1 MFRLPEKE
9 RSPVL
14 SISPK
19 VQEVAEPRAFIKTGQ
34 SLLFS
39 GCVFLFTFTH
49 WMLLAYLPVHL
60 RVLGFGGHALGGLM
74 AAIPLTTLVLVA
86 PFGLVSDRYSPKRLI
101 FIGIGLSG
109 AFAAGLGLLSSAP
122 ALTAIFIVGGIG
134 FTCFH
139 IPISSL
145 YFKLLGDSQRGV
157 RIATIFGGTVLGY
170 GLGPLLGGVILSYF
184 SMRALFAVAL
194 GGFVLLSF
202 LALRLPDAQPIKF
215 SIARYR
221 DDLRR
226 PAVLFLVASTF
237 VVASHA
243 GVERTS
249 LTLLMT
255 EGVRLSASQVGLVY
269 ACVGVW
275 IAGIGLFAGRS
286 FDRTRRVVVVLSLGL
301 AWSGV
306 FQAATAFAGSFIGF
320 LVVRLL
326 HTAGDAFF
334 FILNPILM
342 SLIFPNSRMG
352 GHFGFILTITM
363 FSTSLF
369 AYLAGAVSQPW
380 GHGVGFVLN
389 GLMMVAT
396 AVAFIALRGPIRRG
410 LADNGVT

>member
-1 MFRLPEKE
+1 MPT
-9 RSPVL
+9 VQ
-14 SISPK
+14 PK
-19 VQEVAEPRAFIKTGQ
+19 VQEAAALAGAIETSQ

-39 GCVFLFTFTH
+39 GCVFLFTFVH
-49 WMLLAYLPVHL
+49 WMLIAYLPVHL
-60 RVLGFGGHALGGLM
+60 KALGLGGHALGGLM

-101 FIGIGLSG
+101 LLGVVLS
-109 AFAAGLGLLSSAP
+109 AVFAAGLSLFEGLGALSAV
-122 ALTAIFIVGGIG
+122 FIVGGVG

-139 IPISSL
+139 IPFHSL
-145 YFKLLGDSQRGV
+145 YFKLLGDRQRGV
-157 RIATIFGGTVLGY
+157 RIATVFAGTVLGY
-170 GLGPLLGGVILSYF
+170 GLGPFLGGAVLSHY
-184 SMRALFAVAL
+184 SMRALFGLAV
-194 GGFVLLSF
+194 GGFALLA
-202 LALRLPDAQPIKF
+202 LLVLRLPDAKPIRF
-215 SIARYR
+215 DISHYR

-237 VVASHA
+237 IVASHA

-255 EGVRLSASQVGLVY
+255 DVVRLSTSQVGWVY

-275 IAGIGLFAGRS
+275 IAAIGLLAGHA
-286 FDRTRRVVVVLSLGL
+286 FDKTRRVVVVLSLGL

-306 FQAATAFAGSFIGF
+306 FQAATALAGSFEGI
-320 LVVRLL
+320 LAIRLL
-326 HTAGDAFF
+326 HTLGDAFF

-369 AYLAGAVSQPW
+369 AYLAGVVSQPM
-380 GHGVGFVLN
+380 GHGAGFVLN

-396 AVAFIALRGPIRRG
+396 AGAFLVFRRPIRRS
-410 LADNGVT
+410 LVENMVT